1 MNYKGLTIK
10 PMLALTS
17 SPFDSNKHL
26 FELKWDGTRCIAF
39 IDRYGIRLQNRR
51 LMDISY
57 RYPEFKDLK
66 GLIKGGSAVL
76 DGEIVILYKG
86 RPDFERL
93 QQREQTEDRF
103 RIKLLSEIMPATYVV
118 FDILYLRDKSLMA
131 LPLINR
137 KDILNE
143 NLSPSEHIILSQ
155 YYEKGTELYNLALEK
170 GFEGIMAKAK
180 ESPYLQGKRSP
191 YWLKIKKFNDI
202 DAVVCGIMKG
212 KVETLPV
219 GSLILGLYKRG
230 KLIHIGQVGTGFNEK
245 QIQHLLKIS
254 EKLRISK
261 TPFKVIPSLKREV
274 QWLRPEIVVR
284 VRFLEWTKDKK
295 LRSPV
300 FLNFRFDKSPA
311 ECELED

>member
-1 MNYKGLTIK
+1 MDYRGLTIK
-10 PMLALTS
+10 PMLAIS
-17 SPFDSNKHL
+17 SRPFDSDKHI
-26 FELKWDGTRCIAF
+26 FEIKWDGTRCIAF

-57 RYPEFKDLK
+57 RYPEFKDFK
-66 GLIKGGSAVL
+66 GAIEGGSAVL

-93 QQREQTEDRF
+93 QQREQIGDRF
-103 RIKLLSEIMPATYVV
+103 RIKLLSETMPATYIV

-137 KDILNE
+137 KRILSE
-143 NLSPSEHIILSQ
+143 NIVPSENIIISA
-155 YYEKGTELYNLALEK
+155 YYEKGLELYNLALKK
-170 GFEGIMAKAK
+170 GFEGIMAKDK

-191 YWLKIKKFNDI
+191 YWLKIKRSNDI
-202 DAVVCGIMKG
+202 DAVICGIMEG
-212 KVETLPV
+212 KAETIPV
-219 GSLILGLYKRG
+219 GSLILGLYRKG
-230 KLIHIGQVGTGFNEK
+230 KLVHIGQVGTGFNEK
-245 QIQHLLKIS
+245 QIQQLLKIA
-254 EKLRISK
+254 ERLHTSK
-261 TPFKVIPSLKREV
+261 TPFREIPSLKREV
-274 QWLRPEIVVR
+274 QWLRPEIVAR

-300 FLNFRFDKSPA
+300 FVNFRFDKSPI